1 MKRILIV
8 EDEQDIQELL
18 EAYLGDAG
26 YETATA
32 GDGIEAVSLFQQEA
46 FDLVLLDVM
55 LPKLDGFGVC
65 ELIRR
70 QSRVPIVLLTAL
82 DGEAEQLRGFDLEID
97 DYITKPFSMP
107 ILLRKLAAVLRRAGG
122 DAPGRCLRYRG
133 LTLDPDAVE
142 VRLDGRVLEQ
152 LTARE
157 FELLR
162 ELLLG
167 LHSMCRGAESVYF
180 NGRTNITSARFLVF
194 GVKDLIH
201 ANSSVK
207 DALLFNLLSY
217 LSDQLLTKGNTVAA
231 LDELYL
237 WLSNLTTIEY
247 IRNCLKRV
255 RKRNSALILASQ
267 NLEDFDIQ
275 GVREL
280 TRPLFAIPTHQFLF
294 HGGKV
299 DKKFYMDN
307 LQLESAEYDLI
318 SSPNNGVCLF
328 KSGADR
334 NLLDVHAPPHKHAL
348 ITGGG
353 G

>member
-8 EDEQDIQELL
+8 EDERDIQELL

-133 LTLDPDAVE
+133 LTLDPGSSSCCGSSCPAPGGC
-142 VRLDGRVLEQ
+142 LPGKSCWPSCGATTFSGTSGWW
-152 LTARE
+152 TATSR
-157 FELLR
+157 
-162 ELLLG
+162 
-167 LHSMCRGAESVYF
+167 
-180 NGRTNITSARFLVF
+180 TSAKSW
-194 GVKDLIH
+194 G
-201 ANSSVK
+201 
-207 DALLFNLLSY
+207 
-217 LSDQLLTKGNTVAA
+217 
-231 LDELYL
+231 
-237 WLSNLTTIEY
+237 WTTL
-247 IRNCLKRV
+247 RL
-255 RKRNSALILASQ
+255 
-267 NLEDFDIQ
+267 
-275 GVREL
+275 
-280 TRPLFAIPTHQFLF
+280 
-294 HGGKV
+294 
-299 DKKFYMDN
+299 
-307 LQLESAEYDLI
+307 
-318 SSPNNGVCLF
+318 
-328 KSGADR
+328 
-334 NLLDVHAPPHKHAL
+334 
-348 ITGGG
+348 
-353 G
+353 

>member
-18 EAYLGDAG
+18 EAYLGDAAPLQDLLELNG
-26 YETATA
+26 YTVDVCHDGEA
-32 GDGIEAVSLFQQEA
+32 GLDNALTSIYDVI
-46 FDLVLLDVM
+46 LLDVM

-162 ELLLG
+162 ELL
-167 LHSMCRGAESVYF
+167 
-180 NGRTNITSARFLVF
+180 
-194 GVKDLIH
+194 
-201 ANSSVK
+201 
-207 DALLFNLLSY
+207 
-217 LSDQLLTKGNTVAA
+217 
-231 LDELYL
+231 
-237 WLSNLTTIEY
+237 
-247 IRNCLKRV
+247 
-255 RKRNSALILASQ
+255 
-267 NLEDFDIQ
+267 
-275 GVREL
+275 
-280 TRPLFAIPTHQFLF
+280 
-294 HGGKV
+294 
-299 DKKFYMDN
+299 
-307 LQLESAEYDLI
+307 
-318 SSPNNGVCLF
+318 SSPGRVFTREILLAKLWGYDFFGDERVVDSHIKNLRHKLGIDCIETVRGVGYRAA
-328 KSGADR
+328 KE
-334 NLLDVHAPPHKHAL
+334 AP
-348 ITGGG
+348 
-353 G
+353 